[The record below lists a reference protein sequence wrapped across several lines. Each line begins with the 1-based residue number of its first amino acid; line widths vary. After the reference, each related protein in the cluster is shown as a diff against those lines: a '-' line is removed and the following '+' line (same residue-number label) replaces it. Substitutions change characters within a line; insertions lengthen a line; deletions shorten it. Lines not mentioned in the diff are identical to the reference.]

1 MTELYLALTA
11 PKYLVS
17 SSKEMVPLSDV
28 LTFFAM
34 AIAAGNI
41 TTNSM
46 GTAYEVRYC
55 NCNWYRR

>member
-1 MTELYLALTA
+1 
-11 PKYLVS
+11 
-17 SSKEMVPLSDV
+17 MVPLSDV

-46 GTAYEVRYC
+46 GTAYEVRYIVIGRTGEGK
-55 NCNWYRR
+55 NMKM